1 MEKSSEQFSPRYD
14 AAARGRSQCHSLVL
28 VAVATERK
36 LTAFS
41 RTKDWGRKKKKKKK
55 QLRDEAGMNWFGR
68 EGEREGGIYHG
79 EPGDSSG
86 PGPDDS
92 AFSSCSAR
100 APCCC
105 CCCYRGGGGWR
116 GETEDGDDNEEVEEG
131 A

>member
-1 MEKSSEQFSPRYD
+1 MLPPAAGPSAIHWSWWPSLLKESSRLFLGLRIGD
-14 AAARGRSQCHSLVL
+14 A
-28 VAVATERK
+28 K
-36 LTAFS
+36 
-41 RTKDWGRKKKKKKK
+41 RKKKKK
-55 QLRDEAGMNWFGR
+55 QIRDEAGMNWFGR